1 MKCDAF
7 GEMQFAEDL
16 RFDAQYL
23 TFGTKDFVEFPL
35 LASHCCQS
43 YAVGCRNGTRN
54 LVPCYSFCMLQE
66 FSGEKLR
73 SLRKR
78 ARLTQKQVVELAGVS
93 EACIIYLEKG
103 KRKPQTKTLHKILS
117 LYSMQIQ
124 YWKNLNAVLQ
134 EKEPNG

>member
-1 MKCDAF
+1 
-7 GEMQFAEDL
+7 
-16 RFDAQYL
+16 
-23 TFGTKDFVEFPL
+23 
-35 LASHCCQS
+35 
-43 YAVGCRNGTRN
+43 
-54 LVPCYSFCMLQE
+54 MLQE

-103 KRKPQTKTLHKILS
+103 TRMPQTKTLHKILS